1 MNTYEI
7 FLAVMSVVTPL
18 ITVASF
24 CFVVK
29 NNKRTDIK
37 DIETR
42 VEAMTEIRVKL
53 DSVLKGMDELK
64 QEIKTNKETVADLSE
79 RLKAV
84 EESAKQAH
92 KRIDEMKS
100 KD

>member
-29 NNKRTDIK
+29 NNKRTDVK
-37 DIETR
+37 DIEARVMRKMRTTR
-42 VEAMTEIRVKL
+42 GTDLVK
-53 DSVLKGMDELK
+53 KGMEKGLK
-64 QEIKTNKETVADLSE
+64 T
-79 RLKAV
+79 
-84 EESAKQAH
+84 
-92 KRIDEMKS
+92 
-100 KD
+100 